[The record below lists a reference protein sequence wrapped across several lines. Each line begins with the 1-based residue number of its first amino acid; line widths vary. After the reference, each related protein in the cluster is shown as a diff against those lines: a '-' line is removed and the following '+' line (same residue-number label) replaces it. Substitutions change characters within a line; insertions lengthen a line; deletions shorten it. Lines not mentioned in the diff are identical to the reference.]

1 MFDQVFSLTDLPK
14 LFFLAFLEII
24 LSTDNA
30 IVIGLLAA
38 RLPEKLRSKA
48 LYIGLVSA
56 FFIRALTVILLSFFI
71 KYRWVQILG
80 AGYLLFLAGQ
90 YFVRE
95 KKPIPDDLQK
105 RSLWKAIALIE
116 LFDVIFAFDSI
127 LAAVAFVSS
136 NNPQEFH
143 SKIWIVY
150 VGGMIGLI
158 GIRFAAHI
166 FTKFI
171 SKFPNMERSAHLLIG
186 WIGIKLIY
194 ELFHYPLLFDYC
206 YWTVFMII
214 LLYGFWKR

>member
-24 LSTDNA
+24 LSADNA

-38 RLPEKLRSKA
+38 CLPEKLRSKA
-48 LYIGLVSA
+48 LYIGLISA
-56 FFIRALTVILLSFFI
+56 FFIRALAVILLSFFI

-80 AGYLLFLAGQ
+80 AGYLLFLSGQ

-95 KKPIPDDLQK
+95 KKPNPDNLQK
-105 RSLWKAIALIE
+105 RGLWNTVALIE
-116 LFDVIFAFDSI
+116 LFDVVFAFDSI
-127 LAAVAFVSS
+127 IAAVAFVSS
-136 NNPQEFH
+136 NEPQEFP

-171 SKFPNMERSAHLLIG
+171 SRFPNMERSAHLLIG
-186 WIGIKLIY
+186 WIGIKLIC
-194 ELFHYPLLFDYC
+194 ELFQYPIIFDYL
-206 YWTVFMII
+206 YWAIFIIVF
-214 LLYGFWKR
+214 LYGFWKR